1 LVSHPLNG
9 ALAAMVLCIAPLS
22 SCTWTKAP
30 PLPEGDVDVIRTVEA
45 SVPVEPRLG
54 PGDRLHVRVW
64 GHPEHSTPDLGLPLD
79 PQGRIDLALLGPV
92 SLDGL
97 TLDEARER
105 LRTELA
111 RLLREPQVSLTLL
124 DSPSRRFYVFGEVER
139 PGPYPLDRQLTA
151 LQGLALAGAFRPGAD
166 RFHVALLRGGRES
179 LEVYFFNGATPG
191 KDGMVALRP
200 DDFVFVRLSGA
211 GTFRDQLLPI
221 VQSIVPPITGL
232 ASLIVVADQ
241 LNE

>member
-1 LVSHPLNG
+1 
-9 ALAAMVLCIAPLS
+9 
-22 SCTWTKAP
+22 
-30 PLPEGDVDVIRTVEA
+30 
-45 SVPVEPRLG
+45 
-54 PGDRLHVRVW
+54 
-64 GHPEHSTPDLGLPLD
+64 
-79 PQGRIDLALLGPV
+79 
-92 SLDGL
+92 
-97 TLDEARER
+97 
-105 LRTELA
+105 
-111 RLLREPQVSLTLL
+111 
-124 DSPSRRFYVFGEVER
+124 
-139 PGPYPLDRQLTA
+139 
-151 LQGLALAGAFRPGAD
+151 
-166 RFHVALLRGGRES
+166 VALLRGGRES

>member
-1 LVSHPLNG
+1 MTSSLPKLPVL
-9 ALAAMVLCIAPLS
+9 ALASALLAACQ
-22 SCTWTKAP
+22 WTKAP
-30 PLPEGDVDVIRTVEA
+30 PLPEGDADVVATVEA
-45 SVPVEPRLG
+45 SAPTETRLG
-54 PGDRLHVRVW
+54 PNDRVSVHVW
-64 GHPEHSTPDLGLPLD
+64 GHPEHSTPDLGVPLD
-79 PQGRIDLALLGPV
+79 SQGRIDLPLVGPV
-92 SLDGL
+92 SLAGL
-97 TLDEARER
+97 TIDEARER
-105 LRTELA
+105 LRTELT
-111 RLLREPQVSLTLL
+111 RLLREPQVSLTLI
-124 DSPSRRFYVFGEVER
+124 DSPSRRFWIFGEMER
-139 PGPYPLDRQLTA
+139 PGIYPLERPLTA
-151 LQGLALAGAFRPGAD
+151 LQGLAFAGSFRPGAD
-166 RFHVALLRGGRES
+166 RYNVALLRGGRES